1 MASSVQRNE
10 VQEGFDM
17 ERTLAELEELVRH
30 RICGVCSDRKMDGT
44 CGLEEPGQ
52 CALFRLFPQV
62 ADAIR
67 STHSD
72 DIEDYIN
79 AIRRNVCMVCTA
91 QDSDGSCG
99 PRQAVQCALDA
110 YLLLVV
116 EAIEEATGKDF
127 GRPLPNRPSNS
138 PISVQL

>member
-1 MASSVQRNE
+1 M
-10 VQEGFDM
+10 D
-17 ERTLAELEELVRH
+17 RTLDELEAVVRN

-44 CGLEEPGQ
+44 CGLEDARQ

-62 ADAIR
+62 AEAIQA
-67 STHSD
+67 THSD
-72 DIEDYIN
+72 NIEDYID
-79 AIRRNVCMVCTA
+79 AIRRNVCTVCTG

-99 PRQAVQCALDA
+99 LRQEVQCALDA

-127 GRPLPNRPSNS
+127 GRPLPPRLNDS

>member
-1 MASSVQRNE
+1 MDRS
-10 VQEGFDM
+10 
-17 ERTLAELEELVRH
+17 LAELEVLVRN

-44 CGLEEPGQ
+44 CGLEEPSQ

-62 ADAIR
+62 AGAIQT
-67 STHSD
+67 THSD
-72 DIEDYIN
+72 NIEDYIG
-79 AIRRNVCMVCTA
+79 AIRRQVCTVCAA
-91 QDSDGSCG
+91 QDSDGSCEV
-99 PRQAVQCALDA
+99 RQEVQCALDA

-127 GRPLPNRPSNS
+127 GRPLPDRPNDR

>member
-1 MASSVQRNE
+1 
-10 VQEGFDM
+10 M
-17 ERTLAELEELVRH
+17 ERTLTELEDLVRN

-44 CGLEEPGQ
+44 CGLEEPGH

-62 ADAIR
+62 AEAIQK
-67 STHSD
+67 THSD

-79 AIRRNVCMVCTA
+79 AIRRGVCTVCTA

-99 PRQAVQCALDA
+99 PRQEVQCALDA

-127 GRPLPNRPSNS
+127 GRPLPSGPNHET
-138 PISVQL
+138 IAVQL

>member
-1 MASSVQRNE
+1 M
-10 VQEGFDM
+10 D
-17 ERTLAELEELVRH
+17 RTLAELEELVRN

-62 ADAIR
+62 AEAIQTYR
-67 STHSD
+67 KRQSSRITSTPSGGTCVRC
-72 DIEDYIN
+72 
-79 AIRRNVCMVCTA
+79 APRRR
-91 QDSDGSCG
+91 SDGSCG
-99 PRQAVQCALDA
+99 LRQQVQCALDA

-127 GRPLPNRPSNS
+127 GQAAASTGRMTGLFH
-138 PISVQL
+138 VQL

>member
-1 MASSVQRNE
+1 M
-10 VQEGFDM
+10 D
-17 ERTLAELEELVRH
+17 RTLAELEALVRN
-30 RICGVCSDRKMDGT
+30 RICGVCTDRKMDGT

-62 ADAIR
+62 AEAIQTTQSDNIQDYIDAIR
-67 STHSD
+67 RH
-72 DIEDYIN
+72 
-79 AIRRNVCMVCTA
+79 VCTVCTA

-99 PRQAVQCALDA
+99 LRQEVQCALDA
-110 YLLLVV
+110 YLMLVV

-127 GRPLPNRPSNS
+127 GRPLPNRPTDR

>member
-1 MASSVQRNE
+1 M
-10 VQEGFDM
+10 D
-17 ERTLAELEELVRH
+17 RTLAELEELVRN
-30 RICGVCSDRKMDGT
+30 RICGVCSDRKMDST
-44 CGLEEPGQ
+44 CGLEEPDT

-62 ADAIR
+62 AEAIQ

-72 DIEDYIN
+72 KIDDYID
-79 AIRRNVCMVCTA
+79 AIRRNVCTVCTA
-91 QDSDGSCG
+91 QDSDGGCV
-99 PRQAVQCALDA
+99 PRQEVQCALEA

-127 GRPLPNRPSNS
+127 GRPLPGRPNDL